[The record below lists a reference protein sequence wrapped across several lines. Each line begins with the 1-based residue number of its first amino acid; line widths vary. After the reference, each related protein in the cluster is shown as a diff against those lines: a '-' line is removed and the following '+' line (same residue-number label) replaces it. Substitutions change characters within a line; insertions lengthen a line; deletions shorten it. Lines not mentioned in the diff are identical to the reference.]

1 MPEGR
6 SGRRHTL
13 TITKGPH
20 RGKKVHFGGGKRV
33 YGALRKTSKKG
44 AYKPARKSNFQKRRA
59 PFVETKQQTDELL
72 AAKNGDITGALK
84 DGIRNPVVP
93 LELTNGT
100 SMTPIEFNVLPVQTF
115 YSMNQG
121 LDTSDMIGTSVY
133 SRYLQARLEFELPSG
148 QSNTIQHP
156 CNMYLVHGWITAP
169 LNRTQHTTPAEGDQE
184 RDALIQYIKSHV
196 EEHFNQRRDK
206 LTWKPKRT
214 NTVKILG
221 YRKIK
226 PKTNFNLGID
236 STMLNNPSGGG
247 IQTYAVGSKPLI
259 NMVCNWTT
267 KRKVHYIKGFNDTTA
282 GAIENYYPNFSW
294 LPFML
299 VYNPTAGDFF
309 NTTRYPLG
317 DPKLKVRYNCIHY
330 YSDS

>member
-1 MPEGR
+1 MPTDYRQAARERMRRKHTYMPKGR
-6 SGRRHTL
+6 IGQKHKQKYM
-13 TITKGPH
+13 TK
-20 RGKKVHFGGGKRV
+20 
-33 YGALRKTSKKG
+33 TTKKG
-44 AYKPARKSNFQKRRA
+44 AYNPKKKSNFQKRRA
-59 PFVETKQQTDELL
+59 PFVETKNQTDEIL
-72 AAKNGDITGALK
+72 AAKNGDVSGALK
-84 DGIRNPVVP
+84 DGIRNPTVP

-115 YSMNQG
+115 YSMSQG
-121 LDTSDMIGTSVY
+121 LDSSDMIGTSVY
-133 SRYLQARLEFELPSG
+133 SRYLQARLEFELPHG

-156 CNMYLVHGWITAP
+156 CNLYLIHGWVTAP
-169 LNRTQHTTPAEGDQE
+169 LNRTLHTTPAEGDQE
-184 RDALIQYIKSHV
+184 RDALIEFIKSHV

-226 PKTNFNLGID
+226 PQTNFNLGID
-236 STMLNNPSGGG
+236 SMMLNNPVGGG

-259 NMVCNWTT
+259 NMVCNWPM
-267 KRKVHYIKGFNDTTA
+267 KRKVHYVKGFNDTTLIPPA
-282 GAIENYYPNFSW
+282 VENYYPNFSW

-309 NTTRYPLG
+309 NTTLYPLG
-317 DPKLKVRYNCIHY
+317 DPKVKVRYNCIHY